1 VKVVSLIATDFYLTP
16 ALVES
21 FLKRHQE

>member
-1 VKVVSLIATDFYLTP
+1 VKVSLIATDFYLTP
-16 ALVES
+16 DLVES